1 MKLRLKNAFF
11 AVAPMALMVFSLGAA
26 FKSR

>member
-1 MKLRLKNAFF
+1 MKLPLKNAFF
-11 AVAPMALMVFSLGAA
+11 AVVPMALMVFSLGAA